1 MKVLLKEDVSNLGY
15 AGEVMD
21 VADGYGRNY
30 LIPQGMAVKATPG
43 VLTSA
48 KVWRER
54 AKVRLAELRK
64 EHEALSEKISGTKLI
79 FHARAGET
87 GKLYGSVT
95 TNDIVDALN
104 KELGTTVD
112 RRSIVGEPLRQLGEH
127 QVTVRLSRDYQPQ
140 VMVYIHPEG
149 EKEAEPEIEEEVFAE
164 AEVEVED
171 EMVMEEEE
179 TAESE
184 EFDAEDFD
192 AQESDAEEF
201 DAEEFDAEEFDAEE
215 FDAEEFDAEETVE
228 A

>member
-43 VLTSA
+43 VLTAA
-48 KVWRER
+48 KAWRDR

-64 EHEALSEKISGTKLI
+64 EHEALAERISEAKLN

-95 TNDIVDALN
+95 TNEIVDALN
-104 KELGTTVD
+104 AELGTSID
-112 RRSIVGEPLRQLGEH
+112 RRSVVGEPLRQLGEH

-140 VMVYIHPEG
+140 IMVYIHPEG
-149 EKEAEPEIEEEVFAE
+149 DVEEVEEAVVAEADVEVE
-164 AEVEVED
+164 AEVEDEVESEEVVD
-171 EMVMEEEE
+171 ETAETDDSLEEASEEEE
-179 TAESE
+179 
-184 EFDAEDFD
+184 
-192 AQESDAEEF
+192 
-201 DAEEFDAEEFDAEE
+201 
-215 FDAEEFDAEETVE
+215 
-228 A
+228 

>member
-43 VLTSA
+43 VLTAA
-48 KVWRER
+48 KTWRER

-64 EHEALSEKISGTKLI
+64 EHEALSERIADTRLI

-95 TNDIVDALN
+95 TNEIVDALN
-104 KELGTTVD
+104 AELGTSVD
-112 RRSIVGEPLRQLGEH
+112 RRSVVGEPLRQLGEH

-149 EKEAEPEIEEEVFAE
+149 DLEPEEEVEEEVVEAETVDEVEVEEVEAESE
-164 AEVEVED
+164 AEVE
-171 EMVMEEEE
+171 E
-179 TAESE
+179 TA
-184 EFDAEDFD
+184 
-192 AQESDAEEF
+192 DAEE
-201 DAEEFDAEEFDAEE
+201 AS
-215 FDAEEFDAEETVE
+215 EETEEDE
-228 A
+228 AS

>member
-64 EHEALSEKISGTKLI
+64 EHEALAERISGAKLV
-79 FHARAGET
+79 FYARAGDT

-95 TNDIVDALN
+95 TNDVVDALN
-104 KELGTTVD
+104 KELGTNVD
-112 RRSIVGEPLRQLGEH
+112 RRAVVGESLRQLGEH

-149 EKEAEPEIEEEVFAE
+149 EEPVEVVEEEVV
-164 AEVEVED
+164 AEVEVEG
-171 EMVMEEEE
+171 
-179 TAESE
+179 
-184 EFDAEDFD
+184 
-192 AQESDAEEF
+192 
-201 DAEEFDAEEFDAEE
+201 
-215 FDAEEFDAEETVE
+215 ETVE
-228 A
+228 VEVAEIEAEVEEAAEVEAAIEVESVAEVEEAAEAEEVAEAEA

>member
-15 AGEVMD
+15 AGEVME

-48 KVWRER
+48 KAWRER

-64 EHEALSEKISGTKLI
+64 EHEALAERISGAKLV
-79 FHARAGET
+79 FHARAGES

-95 TNDIVDALN
+95 TNDVVDALN

-112 RRSIVGEPLRQLGEH
+112 RRSVIGEPLRQLGEH

-149 EKEAEPEIEEEVFAE
+149 EKVAAPVIDEAPYAEEEALAEDEYEMEMEDFDAE
-164 AEVEVED
+164 ADWD
-171 EMVMEEEE
+171 ES
-179 TAESE
+179 AESE
-184 EFDAEDFD
+184 ET
-192 AQESDAEEF
+192 EE
-201 DAEEFDAEEFDAEE
+201 
-215 FDAEEFDAEETVE
+215 VS
-228 A
+228 

>member
-43 VLTSA
+43 VLTAA
-48 KVWRER
+48 KAWRDR

-64 EHEALSEKISGTKLI
+64 EHEALAERISEAKLN

-95 TNDIVDALN
+95 TNEIVDALN
-104 KELGTTVD
+104 AELGTSID
-112 RRSIVGEPLRQLGEH
+112 RRSVVGEPLRQLGEH

-140 VMVYIHPEG
+140 IMVYIHPEG
-149 EKEAEPEIEEEVFAE
+149 DVEEVELEEEVVAEADVEVE
-164 AEVEVED
+164 AEVEDEVESEEVVD
-171 EMVMEEEE
+171 ETAETDDSLEEASEEEE
-179 TAESE
+179 
-184 EFDAEDFD
+184 
-192 AQESDAEEF
+192 
-201 DAEEFDAEEFDAEE
+201 
-215 FDAEEFDAEETVE
+215 
-228 A
+228 